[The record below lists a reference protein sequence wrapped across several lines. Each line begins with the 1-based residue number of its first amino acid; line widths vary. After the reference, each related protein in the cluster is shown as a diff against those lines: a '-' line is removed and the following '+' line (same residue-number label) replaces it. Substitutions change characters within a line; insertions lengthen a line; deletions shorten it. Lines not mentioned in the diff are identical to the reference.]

1 MTCVRWIVVRHRCG
15 WLWRGRRLREK
26 IYMESPAQETVIRVA
41 ERGDSKGILRCLA
54 AAFEPYRMQYSAEAF
69 SDTTLNADTLAERMR
84 HMHILVATFN
94 GEVVG
99 TVSASCNEEEGHL
112 R

>member
-1 MTCVRWIVVRHRCG
+1 
-15 WLWRGRRLREK
+15 
-26 IYMESPAQETVIRVA
+26 MESPAQETVIRVA
-41 ERGDSKGILRCLA
+41 ERCDSKGILRCLA

-69 SDTTLNADTLAERMR
+69 SETTLNADTLAERMR

-94 GEVVG
+94 GQVVG

-112 R
+112 RGMAVTPEFCGAGLASRLLRDIEGWV